1 MASFQSEDVS
11 VVVVIVVVV
20 VVVVEVV
27 VEIAAISITR
37 CSRATVAP
45 FLVRCCLPS
54 FMISAVP
61 RCCALLAPTRQLL
74 ASKIPAKRRKVL
86 FALVDPFME
95 PDIRE
100 GATKEALKMAG

>member
-1 MASFQSEDVS
+1 MHF
-11 VVVVIVVVV
+11 
-20 VVVVEVV
+20 
-27 VEIAAISITR
+27 
-37 CSRATVAP
+37 
-45 FLVRCCLPS
+45 
-54 FMISAVP
+54 
-61 RCCALLAPTRQLL
+61 LAPTRQLL